1 MEKKSRLSGLSAGWA
16 AAARTATS
24 SADSVPARSSPR
36 KVAMSWKPIRPTRSS
51 SSSSGVAAPPNPGSG
66 SPVSPP
72 RGLRRPSS
80 SSWARSSSRSMP
92 AAPGTS
98 STASRSSAPA
108 AANASRPRSSC
119 GSSRAAMSSAD
130 SGPAWLLSPPSRWAS
145 SSSCSSCSS
154 FCSSASSMPA
164 GPGTSSA
171 ASRRSAPTESNASR
185 PRPRPRRMHRR
196 GLRGPLAVPSAPPS
210 RRWTRLEP
218 HCWPSWV
225 VRTRKA
231 LAWSRCAA
239 LQPRCDAWDCWMP
252 PRGAMLR
259 RVLMTAT
266 CRRGWWRPCE
276 LRTARLWLPLADSCR
291 RRCQLPW
298 RSW

>member
-72 RGLRRPSS
+72 EGLRRPSS
-80 SSWARSSSRSMP
+80 SSWASSSSSSRSMP
-92 AAPGTS
+92 AG
-98 STASRSSAPA
+98 
-108 AANASRPRSSC
+108 
-119 GSSRAAMSSAD
+119 
-130 SGPAWLLSPPSRWAS
+130 L
-145 SSSCSSCSS
+145 
-154 FCSSASSMPA
+154 A
-164 GPGTSSA
+164 GPGTSSVA
-171 ASRRSAPTESNASR
+171 YRRSAPTVSNASR